1 MLLNMALALQ
11 DSRLWSMITVKAER
25 EQIREEVD
33 QYM

>member
-11 DSRLWSMITVKAER
+11 DSRLWGMITVKAER

-33 QYM
+33 PHL